1 MKPQTLPG
9 GTPPRPTRAAVWA
22 AAIVAATFVAYVPAL
37 RSGYIWDDESY
48 VHENRHVQGGWEG
61 LHAIWWPLPELL
73 TPQYYP
79 LVFTSFWV
87 EDKLWGIENPG
98 GFHAVNVLLHALNA
112 LLVWRLAARL
122 GAPWPAF
129 IGALFA
135 LHPVHVESVAWIT
148 ERKNTMSGL
157 FYLAAALAYLNFDRT
172 GRWRMYAACVAC
184 FVAALLSKTVTATLP
199 AALLLMLFYRRGLR
213 RRDACCVGPLLLLG
227 AAFGLMT
234 AFLEAT
240 HVGASGRDWNYSLAV
255 RASIIA
261 PQAFLFY
268 AKKLLWPHPLIFVYP
283 RWEPH
288 ANDWWEYLP
297 LAVVLALFAATFVLA
312 LRRRLSW
319 APFLLLAFS
328 AGTLFPA
335 LGFLNVYPHRFS
347 FVADHFNYLGSL
359 GFLVLFVA
367 AAAIILRRFSAIV
380 QRGIGGGVLAVLAAV
395 AFYQC
400 FDYRDIITLWERTL
414 ARNPHA
420 WMAQV
425 NLGQEFRVRAS
436 AAVAAARQAAAAGRA
451 EEADRHK
458 AAAADFE
465 RRAIELFERAKG
477 YGPSRGAAWA
487 KLGLMAYDRDDH
499 VSAAAHFE
507 EALRA
512 LPEDDRELW
521 MYLSTYGA
529 VLKDAGRLDEARR
542 ALDRAISLAEQ
553 APEPR
558 FNLAKL
564 HVTRGDLRAA
574 AEAAM
579 QAARLGERNPEFAA
593 FAGDVLMQD
602 GRLPEAAEHYQMALR
617 ASETYLPALR
627 GLAEARVRAGDC
639 RGALDA
645 VQRGLRSAPQDP
657 LLTFQLIWVRA
668 ACPDAALRNGAEG
681 VRLAEQVI
689 EQVGRSA
696 DTMDALAAALAESG
710 DFERAKY
717 WCREALTAA
726 RQMGDARII
735 AEIGERLALYEA
747 GKGYRLPRGE

>member
-1 MKPQTLPG
+1 MKPQKLHG
-9 GTPPRPTRAAVWA
+9 GPPSRSTRTALMA
-22 AAIVAATFVAYVPAL
+22 AAIVAATFVAYIPAL

-48 VHENRHVQGGWEG
+48 VHDNRHVQGGWEG
-61 LHAIWWPLPELL
+61 LHAIWWPLPEVQ

-79 LVFTSFWV
+79 LVFTTFWI
-87 EDKLWGIENPG
+87 EDKLWGIANPG
-98 GFHAVNVLLHALNA
+98 GFHAVNVLLHAANA

-148 ERKNTMSGL
+148 ERKNTLSGL
-157 FYLAAALAYLNFDRT
+157 FYLVAALAYLNFDRT
-172 GRWRMYAACVAC
+172 GRWRMYAICVAC
-184 FVAALLSKTVTATLP
+184 FIAALLSKTVTATLP
-199 AALLLMLFYRRGLR
+199 AALLLMLFYQRGLR
-213 RRDACCVGPLLLLG
+213 WRDAWCVGPLLLVG

-234 AFLEAT
+234 AILEAT

-297 LAVVLALFAATFVLA
+297 LLAVFAAFAATFGLA

-319 APFLLLAFS
+319 APFLLISFS

-359 GFLVLFVA
+359 GFLVLFVG
-367 AAAIILRRFSAIV
+367 AAAIILRRLRAIA
-380 QRGIGGGVLAVLAAV
+380 QCGIGLGVLAVLAALT
-395 AFYQC
+395 FYQC
-400 FDYRDIITLWERTL
+400 FDYRDVVTLWERTL
-414 ARNPHA
+414 AKNPHA

-425 NLGQEFRVRAS
+425 NLGQEFRARAK
-436 AAVAAARQAAAAGRA
+436 AAAALARQAAAAGRVD
-451 EEADRHK
+451 EAREHK
-458 AAAADFE
+458 ATAEAYE
-465 RRAIELFERAKG
+465 RRAVELFERAKG

-487 KLGLMAYDRDDH
+487 KLGLMAYDRNDH
-499 VSAAAHFE
+499 VSAAARFE
-507 EALRA
+507 EALRS

-521 MYLSTYGA
+521 MYLSTYGT
-529 VLKDAGRLDEARR
+529 VLKDGGRLDEARA
-542 ALDRAISLAEQ
+542 ALERAIALADK

-564 HVTRGDLRAA
+564 HILRGDLRAA
-574 AEAAM
+574 SEAAM
-579 QAARLGERNPEFAA
+579 LAARLGERNPEFAT
-593 FAGDVLMQD
+593 FAGDVLIQER
-602 GRLPEAAEHYQMALR
+602 RLAEAVEYYQMALR

-627 GLAEARVRAGDC
+627 GLAEACVRAGDC
-639 RGALDA
+639 RGALSA

-657 LLTFQLIWVRA
+657 MLTFQLIWVRA
-668 ACPDAALRNGAEG
+668 ACADGSLRNGPESL
-681 VRLAEQVI
+681 RLAEQVI

-696 DTMDALAAALAESG
+696 DTMDALAAALAANG

-717 WCREALTAA
+717 WCREALAAA
-726 RQMGDARII
+726 RQMGDERVI

-747 GKGYRLPRGE
+747 GKAYRLPRGE